1 MDDVISLFAAV
12 DGRFAILR
20 RALDD
25 ALSAARRL
33 PALERCTPEQ
43 AAMPLLREA
52 NKIAFGTAP
61 HRPGRRRTWTSV
73 TVSKVL
79 HRLSPNIPII
89 DARVRAFYG
98 GMRWA
103 GVVRRQLHDDLVRN
117 QAWMAPTASVTRFAP
132 NQCR

>member
-1 MDDVISLFAAV
+1 
-12 DGRFAILR
+12 
-20 RALDD
+20 
-25 ALSAARRL
+25 
-33 PALERCTPEQ
+33 
-43 AAMPLLREA
+43 MPLLRKA

-98 GMRWA
+98 GTRWA

-117 QAWMAPTASVTRFAP
+117 QEWMAPIAQRYPVRSQPMSLTRMADILIWMDGEP
-132 NQCR
+132 